1 MRDYSEHYAFVL
13 QGLRPPPPFSSPDD
27 GLTFLRDLTA
37 VAEISN
43 VAYLGMALPGAGSAY
58 GPYVVTTYSEEWSR
72 HYFAQRYFD
81 VDPAVAVGMA
91 GILPFDWHSRPKSDK
106 RSRRFFGEAVEFGL
120 SWNGLSIPIRGA
132 QGERALFSINSPL
145 EKRDWY
151 HFKTTHMGEL
161 TILAYLFHLRMLA
174 SRAPQQP
181 VPKLFLRPREREVLR
196 WASCG
201 KSSWET
207 GQILGLSE
215 ATINFYVRNA
225 AMRLGAVNRTQAV
238 AVALTARIL

>member
-1 MRDYSEHYAFVL
+1 MRDFREGYAFAI
-13 QGLRPPPPFSSPDD
+13 QGLRPPPPFASSNDAQA
-27 GLTFLRDLTA
+27 FLRELTGID
-37 VAEISN
+37 EISN
-43 VAYLGMALPGAGSAY
+43 VAYLGIALPGADPAEE
-58 GPYVVTTYSEEWSR
+58 PYVVSTYSEEWSR

-81 VDPAVAVGMA
+81 VDPAVVVGMA
-91 GILPFDWHSRPKSDK
+91 GILPFDWHSRSASDK
-106 RSRRFFGEAVEFGL
+106 RSRGFFEEAVEFGL
-120 SWNGLSIPIRGA
+120 CWTGLSIPIRGA

-174 SRAPQQP
+174 SRSPQDLVSKP
-181 VPKLFLRPREREVLR
+181 SLRPREREVLR

-207 GQILGLSE
+207 GQILGLTE

-238 AVALTARIL
+238 AVALTSHLL